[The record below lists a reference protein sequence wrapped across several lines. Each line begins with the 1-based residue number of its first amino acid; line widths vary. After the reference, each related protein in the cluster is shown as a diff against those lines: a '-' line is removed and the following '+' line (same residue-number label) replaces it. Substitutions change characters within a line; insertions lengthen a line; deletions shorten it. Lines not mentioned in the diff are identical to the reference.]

1 MPYVSP
7 KQQAWAHTD
16 TGIKAL
22 GGPDKVAEWD
32 KASKGKKLPERVKP
46 KRKNR
51 IGLAR
56 GPGG

>member
-1 MPYVSP
+1 MPYVSR